1 MSIWVSDEEILLHT
15 AELSSGWTSALEPED
30 KVAALMAFHPPQ
42 VSRKTYNMLAW
53 SLQTASACYRMS
65 TLNNITKYGLFSRW
79 WAYFLCHGENMISS
93 VRKLPACL
101 LCSVEAKVRH
111 LIFWGVKRLRITRN
125 QTDEICKPALLMLP
139 TAGAWTLSEI
149 LCTSFAHEQWW
160 KKGQEPAD
168 QKVALRHQCLMPHCL
183 LVIALSSCSG
193 YTDG

>member
-1 MSIWVSDEEILLHT
+1 MCVRWRNAAARCWTLQCVNVCPEARGQGGLL
-15 AELSSGWTSALEPED
+15 
-30 KVAALMAFHPPQ
+30 AALMAFHPPQ
-42 VSRKTYNMLAW
+42 VSRKTYKMLAW
-53 SLQTASACYRMS
+53 PLQTASSRCRMS

-79 WAYFLCHGENMISS
+79 WTYFLCPGESTISS
-93 VRKLPACL
+93 MRKLPACL

-111 LIFWGVKRLRITRN
+111 LIFWGVKRLRITCN

-139 TAGAWTLSEI
+139 KAGAWTLSES

-168 QKVALRHQCLMPHCL
+168 QRVPLCHHCLMLHCL

-193 YTDG
+193 CTDG